1 MLTEAQ
7 LQEYNDKGFLAIPE
21 FASPD
26 ELSSLQKSGL
36 GLLDTFDPQS
46 ISVFSTKNQTK
57 KTDQYFL
64 DSANNVSFFFEE
76 GAINDD
82 GKLLCPKNL
91 SINKIG
97 HAMHD
102 LVPEFRSWT
111 RKNPKITALLR
122 SLGYRRPLPVQSMFI
137 FKQPGIGGEVVPH
150 QDSSFLATEPLN
162 TVMGLWLALEDAT
175 VDNGCLWALAGSHKH
190 GIYRKFIRNPED
202 TSVSFSG
209 ELPPEI
215 LEESKNNNAT
225 TTTTTDTTIADGV
238 NSKFEPIEVKAGTL
252 VLLHGANVHKSYE
265 NTSGKSRHA
274 FTIHV
279 VEGADGV
286 MYSKTNWLQRKENF
300 PFEPIYDTPTPT
312 NDIMV

>member
-7 LQEYNDKGFLAIPE
+7 LQEYSDKGFLVIPD

-26 ELSSLQKSGL
+26 EISSLQKSGL

-76 GAINDD
+76 GAFDDD
-82 GKLLCPKNL
+82 GNLLRPKNL

-111 RKNPKITALLR
+111 RNNPQIASLLR
-122 SLGYRRPLPVQSMFI
+122 SLGYHRPLPVQSMFI

-150 QDSSFLATEPLN
+150 QDSSFLATEPSN

-175 VDNGCLWALAGSHKH
+175 LENGCLWALPGSHKH
-190 GIYRKFIRNPED
+190 GIYRKFIRNRED
-202 TSVSFSG
+202 NSVSFSG
-209 ELPPEI
+209 ELPPEV
-215 LEESKNNNAT
+215 LEESMNNAT
-225 TTTTTDTTIADGV
+225 TNTRNDIADGGG
-238 NSKFEPIEVKAGTL
+238 SKYEPIEVKAGTL
-252 VLLHGANVHKSYE
+252 VLLHGANLHKSFE

-274 FTIHV
+274 FTMHV
-279 VEGADGV
+279 VEGAKGV
-286 MYSKTNWLQRKENF
+286 EYSKTNWLQRKEDF
-300 PFEPIYDTPTPT
+300 PFEPIYDT
-312 NDIMV
+312 NDDDIVQKVL